1 MNVCG
6 NSVLFKAVNTF
17 DLKKKKATLMVVLK
31 EKSEGHQSRLRTM
44 NVCTALH
51 NSPFNSWTFLF
62 VSISAVSLLLSHSH
76 LNVSLS

>member
-6 NSVLFKAVNTF
+6 NSVLFKAVKTF
-17 DLKKKKATLMVVLK
+17 DLKKKATLMVVLK
-31 EKSEGHQSRLRTM
+31 EKSEGHQSRLRTI

>member
-62 VSISAVSLLLSHSH
+62 VSISAVDYLIHI
-76 LNVSLS
+76 